1 MYTPIGC
8 IKLAAILPLILLIA
22 PGGPS
27 AAQEPVNVSG
37 VVVDAETGEPV
48 AGARIE
54 IPEIGRATIADTEG
68 GFQIARVPPGSY
80 RARIDR
86 LGYARLE
93 ETWAVEAG
101 MTPRR
106 VALAPDPVV
115 LEGIT
120 VQASRLDQRRRAVA
134 VSVRAF
140 EGGSLQ
146 RSAAFDARDF
156 LFAQGGL
163 MRAPCPGGIGIF
175 GDDDCIRWRG
185 RVIRP
190 SVYID
195 ERPSMGGLDE
205 LAAYPLRD
213 LYAIEVYENGRHIR
227 AYTAWFMQHLA
238 RTNRPL
244 APVSLWW

>member
-1 MYTPIGC
+1 MNAPIRW
-8 IKLAAILPLILLIA
+8 IQPAAILAAILLIV
-22 PGGPS
+22 PGGLL
-27 AAQEPVNVSG
+27 AAQEPVSVSG
-37 VVVDAETGEPV
+37 TVVDAESGEPV
-48 AGARIE
+48 AGARIAM
-54 IPEIGRATIADTEG
+54 PEIGRSTIADSEG
-68 GFQIARVPPGSY
+68 AFQISRVPPGSY

-86 LGYARLE
+86 LGYTQLE
-93 ETWAVEAG
+93 ETWEVSAG
-101 MTPRR
+101 MPPRR
-106 VALAPDPVV
+106 VALAPDPVM

-120 VQASRLDQRRRAVA
+120 VQASRLNQRRRAVA

-140 EGGSLQ
+140 EGEALQ

-156 LFAQGGL
+156 LFSQGGL
-163 MRAPCPGGIGIF
+163 FRTPCPGGIGIF